1 MRFGVPE
8 GGRGG
13 GWSLASVRRVSRCGW
28 SKADALATK
37 VGAFTCLKSLL
48 YARYVCAAPAPAPAA
63 TTTTTTWNTLLIMLM
78 LLDEF
83 RVTKQEEAQN
93 LHGMQFF
100 FFFSSK
106 NNRKSTKGKRKRE
119 CAIKTENEA
128 AAREDDEDDE
138 MRLCV
143 IAWQSRCCSGGRF
156 SCNNPKVTWLLEQLL
171 RWNFLQLQELYLSY
185 SIYFYLLIVY
195 INKLR

>member
-1 MRFGVPE
+1 MAGPFGEVGGEGEMRGEPTYLWVAIICSTRRNHFSKVNNKPHYRLE
-8 GGRGG
+8 GEKNSEVGGAWGWSRWG

-63 TTTTTTWNTLLIMLM
+63 TTTTWNTLLIMLM

-93 LHGMQFF
+93 LQRHAIFF
-100 FFFSSK
+100 FIFPTRTTEK
-106 NNRKSTKGKRKRE
+106 ARRENGK
-119 CAIKTENEA
+119 ENA
-128 AAREDDEDDE
+128 
-138 MRLCV
+138 
-143 IAWQSRCCSGGRF
+143 Q
-156 SCNNPKVTWLLEQLL
+156 
-171 RWNFLQLQELYLSY
+171 
-185 SIYFYLLIVY
+185 
-195 INKLR
+195 